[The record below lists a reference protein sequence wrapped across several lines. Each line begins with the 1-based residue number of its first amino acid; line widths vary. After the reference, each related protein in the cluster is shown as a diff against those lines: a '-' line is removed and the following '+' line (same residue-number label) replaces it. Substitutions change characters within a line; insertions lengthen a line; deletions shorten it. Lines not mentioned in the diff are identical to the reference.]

1 MAVTLCSGLNL
12 SEKPTLSDFQDPE
25 VQSLLSKAIRHYES
39 MIITKGPFP
48 DHVVQ
53 AQRVRACWDRVQAN
67 NDQKSEDGSPLVYE
81 LTERMTRLVKKRGS
95 RVRSLFLKDARNAVK
110 TRFGLTKGDG
120 PRRAAKNLSIVATL
134 ISGDKYSFH
143 YKDPKARTGYCENPA
158 IIDILAEVCFC
169 DEEGFGIIYKED
181 FSPISIE
188 TLAFV
193 FTLLYFAITE
203 WSTGSWSKV
212 NFTEALLDKHYKVF
226 RADLLKWAKLNEVA
240 TTLKRKKMYE
250 RACKRGGVSVSG
262 ELKPQLEGEDEDNA
276 LRELEGYTGET
287 ETSDD
292 GGNSVDDEDVE

>member
-1 MAVTLCSGLNL
+1 MAVTLCPGLNL
-12 SEKPTLSDFQDPE
+12 SEKPTLSDFEDPQ

-48 DHVVQ
+48 DHVLQ
-53 AQRVRACWDRVQAN
+53 AQRVRVCWDRVQAN
-67 NDQKSEDGSPLVYE
+67 DGQKSEALVYE

-95 RVRSLFLKDARNAVK
+95 RVRSLFLKDARNTVK

-181 FSPISIE
+181 FNPISIE

-212 NFTEALLDKHYKVF
+212 NFTEAQLDKHYKVF
-226 RADLLKWAKLNEVA
+226 RADLLKWAKLNETA
-240 TTLKRKKMYE
+240 TTLKRKKMFE
-250 RACKRGGVSVSG
+250 RACKQGGISVPG

-276 LRELEGYTGET
+276 LRELQDYTGET

-292 GGNSVDDEDVE
+292 EGDFEVDEDVE